1 MRFIRPAIQT
11 PQNLSSASVRASS
24 LHALPIAPRTR
35 HIKALTKNAGIEQVA
50 AINTEP
56 ITGSAASA
64 LAQTLNKGKE
74 LCSSVAGGMGSVSL
88 EKIGP
93 AARTAALY
101 AASAAMVTATSSAF
115 GEDPLFGRDFP
126 TLLPHSAIGFIF
138 ANIPSSR
145 WIIPKIALTSL
156 FMKSRFEKRTMIG
169 TYVHKRKHG
178 YIPKA
183 AFLAS
188 LADIPILFAANRM
201 TPDEIKYALILM
213 YLGSS
218 MLSTG
223 IGYCLA
229 FPDKVGKFFGI
240 GHKPNKYRW

>member
-1 MRFIRPAIQT
+1 VRFIRPAIQT
-11 PQNLSSASVRASS
+11 PQKLSSPSVRSAS
-24 LHALPIAPRTR
+24 LNVLTTPARTR
-35 HIKALTKNAGIEQVA
+35 HIQALTKNAGLGEFA

-56 ITGSAASA
+56 ITGSSASA
-64 LAQTLNKGKE
+64 LTQTLNKGKE
-74 LCSSVAGGMGSVSL
+74 LYSSVAEGMGSVSL

-101 AASAAMVTATSSAF
+101 AASTAMITAAGSAF
-115 GEDPLFGRDFP
+115 GEDPIFGRDFP

-145 WIIPKIALTSL
+145 WIIPKIALTAL
-156 FMKSRFEKRTMIG
+156 FMKSRFEKRTMLG

-178 YIPKA
+178 YIPKS

-229 FPDKVGKFFGI
+229 FPDKVEKFFGI
-240 GHKPNKYRW
+240 GHKPNKYGW